1 MILKKTKKTKK
12 ADDEIITKNNLEESR
27 EKVLAKGKKF
37 KYPFQYSKH
46 KMIINTILIA
56 VAALGLLL
64 VFGWFE
70 LYKVQNTSSIAF
82 RFTKVLNLPVASVD
96 GVDIRYSDYLM
107 IYRSGIN
114 ALEYQQGKL
123 DDSEDSEMLRQH
135 YKRQAL
141 NSAEE
146 YGWALAK
153 LNEAGESVTE
163 DELNDLVAYHM
174 QINGQSRSPEA
185 FEGIINKSF
194 GLSMTEYRRLLKLRL
209 ARKKYSELYDGT
221 ANKLAQK
228 AKDALKSNKDLKAVA
243 ESLGDGMVVSYEKT
257 DDYISDATLDGGRA
271 IKAKELKAGEVS
283 DMFTSRKGDCYYFV
297 KLIEEKD
304 GKVKYESLAIS
315 FTEFDKTFRQIRDDN
330 KITEFIDI
338 TEGDDSEVVD
348 LNPEIVK

>member
-1 MILKKTKKTKK
+1 MFKKTKKTKK
-12 ADDEIITKNNLEESR
+12 TESKIITKNNLEESR
-27 EKVLAKGKKF
+27 EEVLAKGKKF

-64 VFGWFE
+64 IFGWFE
-70 LYKVQNTSSIAF
+70 LYKVQNTSSVAF

-96 GVDIRYSDYLM
+96 GVNIRYSDYLM
-107 IYRSGIN
+107 IYRSSIN
-114 ALEYQQGKL
+114 TLEYQQGKL

-146 YGWALAK
+146 YGWALSK
-153 LNEAGESVTE
+153 LNDAGESVTE
-163 DELNDLVAYHM
+163 EELNDLISYHM

-209 ARKKYSELYDGT
+209 ARKKYSELYDT
-221 ANKLAQK
+221 EANKLAQK
-228 AKDALKSNKDLKAVA
+228 AKDALKSDSDLKAVA
-243 ESLGDGMVVSYEKT
+243 ESLGNKEIVSYEKT
-257 DDYISDATLDGGRA
+257 DDLISDATLDGGRA
-271 IKAKELKAGEVS
+271 VKAKSLKVGEIS

-297 KLIEEKD
+297 KLVEEKD
-304 GKVKYESLAIS
+304 GKVKYESLAIN
-315 FTEFDKTFRQIRDDN
+315 FTEFDKQFRDIKDGG
-330 KITEFIDI
+330 KIKEYIDVS
-338 TEGDDSEVVD
+338 EGDFNEDVE
-348 LNPEIVK
+348 LNPEQVK

>member
-1 MILKKTKKTKK
+1 MLKKIKRIKKEEEKTTS
-12 ADDEIITKNNLEESR
+12 ANSLDESR
-27 EKVLAKGKKF
+27 EKVLAKGRKF

-56 VAALGLLL
+56 IAALGLLL

-70 LYKVQNTSSIAF
+70 LYKVQDTSSVAF

-96 GVDIRYSDYLM
+96 GVNIRYSDYLM
-107 IYRSGIN
+107 IYRSSIN
-114 ALEYQQGKL
+114 TLEYQQGKL
-123 DDSEDSEMLRQH
+123 DDSEDSQMLRQH

-163 DELNDLVAYHM
+163 EELNDLVSYHM

-185 FEGIINKSF
+185 FEAIITKSF

-209 ARKKYSELYDGT
+209 ARKKYSELYDSR

-228 AKDALKSNKDLKAVA
+228 AKDALKSGSDLKAIA
-243 ESLGDGMVVSYEKT
+243 ASLGDTEVVSYEKT
-257 DDYISDATLDGGRA
+257 DDFMSDATLDGGRA
-271 IKAKELKAGEVS
+271 IKAKGLKAGEVS
-283 DMFTSRKGDCYYFV
+283 EMFTSRKGDCYYFV

-304 GKVKYESLAIS
+304 GKVKYESLEIR
-315 FTEFDKTFRQIRDDN
+315 FTEFDKTFVEIKNSD
-330 KITEFIDI
+330 KIKEYI
-338 TEGDDSEVVD
+338 EVSDGTSGEEID
-348 LNPEIVK
+348 LNPEIK